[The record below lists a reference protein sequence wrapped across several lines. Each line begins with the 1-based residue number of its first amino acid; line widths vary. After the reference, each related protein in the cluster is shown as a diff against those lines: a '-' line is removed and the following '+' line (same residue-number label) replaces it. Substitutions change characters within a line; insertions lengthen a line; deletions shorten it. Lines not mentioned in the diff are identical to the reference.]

1 MLVLALDTTTR
12 QGSVALARDGST
24 LALYIGDAA
33 VTHGARLPG
42 DIVRLLDAHGLRI
55 ADVELFA
62 VAAGPG
68 SFTGMRIGIATMQGL
83 ALANGKS
90 LVGISALD
98 AIHEAVRSQAS
109 PLSSEPSAVRSEP
122 LAVSSAAAVTPLIDV
137 AVWMDAQRG
146 QVFSAL
152 YRNGALV
159 EPALADIPGDILG
172 RWADQKI
179 GPKLYAGDGALLH
192 QSLIRTADVEARII
206 EPPALAPS
214 IAALAEAAL
223 RERGASTPDA
233 IRPIYVRRSDAEL
246 VRDGKTAIRAGTASE

>member
-12 QGSVALARDGST
+12 QGSVALARDGGT
-24 LALYIGDAA
+24 LALYAGDAA
-33 VTHGARLPG
+33 VTHGVRLPG
-42 DIVRLLDAHGLRI
+42 DLVRLLDAHGLRI

-83 ALANGKS
+83 ALANHRS

-98 AIHEAVRSQAS
+98 AIHD
-109 PLSSEPSAVRSEP
+109 
-122 LAVSSAAAVTPLIDV
+122 AVSSQPSALTSVGAVNPVVEV

-146 QVFSAL
+146 QVFSAV
-152 YRNGALV
+152 YRDGALV
-159 EPALADIPGDILG
+159 EPALADKPADILG
-172 RWADQKI
+172 RWAHQKI
-179 GPKLYAGDGALLH
+179 RPRLYAGDGALLY
-192 QSLIRTADVEARII
+192 QPLIRVADSGARII

-214 IAALAEAAL
+214 IAALAETAL
-223 RERGASTPDA
+223 RERGAATPDA

-246 VRDGKTAIRAGTASE
+246 VRDGKTALRVGTASE

>member
-12 QGSVALARDGST
+12 QGSVALARDGGT
-24 LALYIGDAA
+24 LALYAGDAA
-33 VTHGARLPG
+33 VTHGVRLPG
-42 DIVRLLDAHGLRI
+42 DLVRLLDAHGLRI

-83 ALANGKS
+83 ALANRKS

-98 AIHEAVRSQAS
+98 AIHDAVRSQPLA
-109 PLSSEPSAVRSEP
+109 LSSG
-122 LAVSSAAAVTPLIDV
+122 AAVGTVIEV

-159 EPALADIPGDILG
+159 DPALADKPADILG
-172 RWADQKI
+172 RWAHQRI
-179 GPKLYAGDGALLH
+179 RPGLYAGDGAVLY
-192 QSLIRTADVEARII
+192 QSLIRDADSEARII

-246 VRDGKTAIRAGTASE
+246 VRDGKTAPRVGTALE

>member
-12 QGSVALARDGST
+12 QGSIALARDGST
-24 LALYIGDAA
+24 LAIYAGDAA
-33 VTHGARLPG
+33 VTHGVRLPG
-42 DIVRLLDAHGLRI
+42 DLVRLLDAQGLSI

-83 ALANGKS
+83 ALANRKS

-98 AIHEAVRSQAS
+98 AIHEAVNSQ
-109 PLSSEPSAVRSEP
+109 PSALSTPAGLRS
-122 LAVSSAAAVTPLIDV
+122 VGDV

-152 YRNGALV
+152 YRSGALL
-159 EPALADIPGDILG
+159 EPAIADKPADILA
-172 RWADQKI
+172 RWAHQKI
-179 GPKLYAGDGALLH
+179 QPALYAGDGALSY
-192 QSLIRTADVEARII
+192 QSVIREGDAEARII
-206 EPPALAPS
+206 EAPPLAPS
-214 IAALAEAAL
+214 IAVLGEAAL
-223 RERGASTPDA
+223 RERGASSPDA

-246 VRDGKTAIRAGTASE
+246 VRDAKTVLPVATASE